1 MPSYSLE
8 DPKNTLHS
16 TSALPITKFFTPIYP
31 PPFFIKIMNLHSPK
45 IKIFSLYSIFLYNS
59 NKKKKKNH
67 KKNYKNMNNPLELL
81 FTYFY
86 ERSILHSPQ
95 FSLYPLYQYSIRHN
109 SLPLLQFISTR
120 FDKNN
125 ELKENYEDLLF
136 ESYYY
141 GREDIYSYL
150 SREYKEIPL
159 KYPYLYKRDISSI
172 LLSPKNPSTSSI
184 APSQ

>member
-1 MPSYSLE
+1 
-8 DPKNTLHS
+8 
-16 TSALPITKFFTPIYP
+16 
-31 PPFFIKIMNLHSPK
+31 
-45 IKIFSLYSIFLYNS
+45 
-59 NKKKKKNH
+59 
-67 KKNYKNMNNPLELL
+67 MNNTLELL

-86 ERSILHSPQ
+86 ERSILHSPE
-95 FSLYPLYQYSIRHN
+95 FSLYPIYQYSIQHN

-141 GREDIYSYL
+141 GKKDIYTYL
-150 SREYKEIPL
+150 SQFHNEYPNDYIID
-159 KYPYLYKRDISSI
+159 YPSFYKRDISKI
-172 LLSPKNPSTSSI
+172 LLSSKNTSTSSI